1 MLPRQ
6 LLCLV
11 LLVAAAEAK
20 KGAKKKKTSKEW
32 AAAAAA
38 IDNEERAEWEAE
50 RKAAEAEKAKNQP
63 QFNMDDP
70 SKWIEGMGG
79 VENAMVPPLHPSPAA
94 SPPAAADPPTH
105 AAARPCRGVGAA
117 AGATP

>member
-6 LLCLV
+6 LLCLA

-50 RKAAEAEKAKNQP
+50 RAAAEAERAKNQP

-79 VENAMVPPLHPSPAA
+79 VENAMVPPLQPSSFTPRCCLLTLRLTL
-94 SPPAAADPPTH
+94 PG
-105 AAARPCRGVGAA
+105 RLCRGVGAA
-117 AGATP
+117 AAGMP

>member
-6 LLCLV
+6 LLCLA

-50 RKAAEAEKAKNQP
+50 RAAAEAERAKNQP

-79 VENAMVPPLHPSPAA
+79 VENAMVPPLQRLHPPLLLTLRLTL
-94 SPPAAADPPTH
+94 PG
-105 AAARPCRGVGAA
+105 RLCRGVGAA
-117 AGATP
+117 AAGMP